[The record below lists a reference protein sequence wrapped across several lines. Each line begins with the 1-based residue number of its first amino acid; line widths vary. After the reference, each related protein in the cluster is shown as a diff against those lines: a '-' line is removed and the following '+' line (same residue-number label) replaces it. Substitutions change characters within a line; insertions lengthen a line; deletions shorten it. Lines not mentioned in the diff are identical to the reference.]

1 MRKNSTK
8 LYNLFP
14 KYSYSL
20 TKTNESTVT
29 HLEWDGNNNFLYYFV
44 ALGHRGFMQCIRL
57 VIAVDDTYLKKLYN
71 ESMFVVTCPDGNYQL
86 YPLAIEI
93 LNFENNYVWEGL

>member
-1 MRKNSTK
+1 
-8 LYNLFP
+8 
-14 KYSYSL
+14 
-20 TKTNESTVT
+20 
-29 HLEWDGNNNFLYYFV
+29 
-44 ALGHRGFMQCIRL
+44 MQCIRL

-71 ESMFVVTCPDGNYQL
+71 KSMFVVTCPDGNYQL